1 MKTTPSTAKSLLL
14 TGAVGIT
21 TLLSACQTAPPAPPA
36 NAVTCSKCQTVW
48 VQEPVAVAGSKP
60 GSGHYTLKS
69 KPVMTCT
76 QCESAIGTFFKTG
89 HLQHHCSI
97 YGGTLNHCAGH

>member
-1 MKTTPSTAKSLLL
+1 MKTASTSSKSLILL
-14 TGAVGIT
+14 GVLGIAS
-21 TLLSACQTAPPAPPA
+21 LLSACQTAPPAPPA

-60 GSGHYTLKS
+60 GNGHYTLKS

-76 QCESAIGTFFKTG
+76 QCESAVVTFFRTG
-89 HLQHHCSI
+89 QLKHHCSI
-97 YGGTLNHCAGH
+97 CGGTLNHCAGH